1 MGNWVS
7 DAEGSKSKY
16 NFDKIKIEIT
26 AQSLKTQE
34 SRKLDKILQLEVV
47 ITFFSYHIFLRQ
59 KLISKISGFRSQWSF
74 CIRSGDSY
82 FMIWATA
89 TTTKKENA
97 WGRVGSSTNFETK
110 FGRRRRRRRRWRRR
124 RRFQIRPQLQRQ
136 RQRHDNVF
144 RSFQAA
150 GASRLNFDLHRERKK
165 ATNPFFQPVV
175 LKFMNGRLKKIV
187 KNFGFLSF

>member
-7 DAEGSKSKY
+7 DAEGSKSKSKH

-110 FGRRRRRRRRWRRR
+110 FGRRRRRRRRR
-124 RRFQIRPQLQRQ
+124 RRFQIRSQLQRQ

-144 RSFQAA
+144 RSLQAA

-165 ATNPFFQPVV
+165 SNQPLFPTCGV
-175 LKFMNGRLKKIV
+175 KIYEW
-187 KNFGFLSF
+187 